1 MKHLAVALLG
11 IMVVLSASGCIQQP
25 QLADDSG
32 ATPQGIAS
40 HSDANDQFAL
50 EFYSNIRGSEDGNI
64 FYSPYSIST
73 ALSMTYE
80 GARGET
86 ADEIQSV
93 FHFSENDSERRSSAA
108 AIYNQLNQWD
118 SEYQL
123 NTANALWIQEDYPVF
138 DGFKET
144 VEDYYVGKASNVDFM
159 RDTEQ
164 ARQTIN
170 SWVEQKTNYKIKDLF
185 PQGTLSDMTRLVLT
199 NAIYFKGTWVKQF
212 DKAKTM
218 DEDFRI
224 SSDQTVKVPMM
235 RLTGDEAEF
244 NYFEDEEL
252 QMLEMLYEGDDLSMI
267 ILLPKDDSLESLE
280 ESLTTQNLN
289 EWRSQSREQRV
300 NVYMPRFTF
309 ESKYI
314 LNENLK
320 EMGMPTAFNPA
331 AADFSGIADV
341 EQLYIGLVIHQ
352 AFVDVNEEGTEAA
365 AATGVGMDLTSMPM
379 VKEFRA
385 DHPFIFIIQERETGN
400 ILFLGRVMDPR

>member
-1 MKHLAVALLG
+1 MKHLAAALIG
-11 IMVVLSASGCIQQP
+11 IMVVLSVSGCIQQP

-32 ATPQGIAS
+32 ATPEGIISQIDAS
-40 HSDANDQFAL
+40 NQFAL
-50 EFYSNIRGSEDGNI
+50 EFYSNIRDSEDGNI

-80 GARGET
+80 GAKGET

-108 AIYNQLNQWD
+108 AIYNQLNQWG

-138 DGFKET
+138 DEYKET
-144 VEDYYVGKASNVDFM
+144 VEDYYAGKASNVDFK

-170 SWVEQKTNYKIKDLF
+170 SWVEEKTNYKIKDLF
-185 PQGTLSDMTRLVLT
+185 SQGTLNEMTRLVLT
-199 NAIYFKGTWVKQF
+199 NAIYFKGTWEKQF
-212 DKAKTM
+212 DKARTM

-224 SSDQTVKVPMM
+224 SSGQVVKVPMM

-244 NYFEDEEL
+244 NYAETGEL

-267 ILLPKDDSLESLE
+267 ILLPRDDGLESLE
-280 ESLTTQNLN
+280 SALTKDNLN
-289 EWRSQSREQRV
+289 EWKSRLSMQRV
-300 NVYMPRFTF
+300 NVYMPKFTF
-309 ESKYI
+309 ETKYF
-314 LNENLK
+314 LNENLR
-320 EMGMPTAFNPA
+320 EMGMPIAFSPG
-331 AADFSGIADV
+331 AADFSGMSDAGD
-341 EQLYIGLVIHQ
+341 LYIGIVVHQ

-365 AATGVGMDLTSMPM
+365 AATGVGIMATSMPM

-385 DHPFIFIIQERETGN
+385 NHPFMFIIQERETGN